1 MIIIWVY
8 SIFTPFVQEGGPM
21 PEKVVIFGKDTWP
34 YTTEAREAFKK
45 QGRNVEYHNVLSDK
59 TQMERML
66 TCSKGDRKVPV
77 ILDQGKVIIGYN
89 GKGWK
94 I

>member
-1 MIIIWVY
+1 MI
-8 SIFTPFVQEGGPM
+8 FAQQGGTM
-21 PEKVVIFGKDTWP
+21 SEKVVIFGKNTWP

-45 QGRNVEYHNVLSDK
+45 KGRNVEYHDVLSDK
-59 TQMERML
+59 TQMESML
-66 TCSKGDRKVPV
+66 VYSKGGRKVPV
-77 ILDQGKVIIGYN
+77 IVDQGKVVIGYN